1 MEKHLRQLFDP
12 IKLTT
17 ANPEAKVYSR
27 ENLREERMASLRRLL
42 SELEFHL
49 TCSRRTL
56 STQER
61 KSYVDA
67 VLCLRS
73 VKPALYEDEV
83 PGTSSRYDDFQ
94 AVHINQS
101 FIIHI
106 DVYLSTVHKNQS
118 FS

>member
-1 MEKHLRQLFDP
+1 MEKHLRQLFNP

-17 ANPEAKVYSR
+17 ANPEKKVYSR
-27 ENLREERMASLRRLL
+27 ENLPKERMASLYRLL
-42 SELEFHL
+42 AELEFRL
-49 TCSRRTL
+49 TFSRRTL
-56 STQER
+56 STKER

-101 FIIHI
+101 FIIHV
-106 DVYLSTVHKNQS
+106 DVCISTAHRNHS
-118 FS
+118 F